1 MKIDRMRKE
10 TLLKVIR
17 ECCLQIDQPEKRTV
31 ATLRLLVAKLI
42 PSYIEDHFLRRVR
55 SHLIPRNPGLKMPGH
70 NKQYIVGLSGRPMEF
85 DISWR
90 SIKLA
95 VEIHGGLK
103 NAKSG
108 HRTESG
114 VKRDMLKCNL
124 AQKDGWTLLQLT
136 TEEVMDNFIWNT
148 RTVPLLEHF
157 IKLRLSSTKFEA

>member
-1 MKIDRMRKE
+1 MKIERMRKE

-17 ECCLQIDQPEKRTV
+17 ECHLQIDQPAKRTV
-31 ATLRLLVAKLI
+31 AVLRVLVAKLI

-55 SHLIPRNPGLKMPGH
+55 NHLIPRNPGLKIPGH
-70 NKQYIVGLSGRPMEF
+70 NKKYIVGLSGRPMEF

-90 SIKLA
+90 SIRLA

-108 HRTESG
+108 HRTEAG
-114 VKRDMLKCNL
+114 VTRDMLKCNI
-124 AQKDGWTLLQLT
+124 AQREGWTLLQLT
-136 TEEVMDNFIWNT
+136 TEEVMDDHIWNT

-157 IKLRLSSTKFEA
+157 IKARLRPC